1 MEKKL
6 KVLLS
11 AYACEP
17 NTGSE
22 PEIGWGWAKGL
33 YKKGYDVS
41 VITRESNRK
50 KIEATMLQNP
60 EIKIDFYYYDLNK
73 IILKLIKGRS
83 NSYSYF
89 YFILWQFRIYSL
101 AKAIIKKKK
110 IDVIHHVTFGSLRY
124 PSFLGL
130 LKIPLIF
137 GPVGG
142 GEKTPKYL
150 KKSFNYSNKLKEFIR
165 ELSTSYVKLSPLMNL
180 TFYFSNKIYR
190 ANKWMRKKIPTCSN

>member
-50 KIEATMLQNP
+50 KIEATMLQSP
-60 EIKIDFYYYDLNK
+60 EIKIDFYYYDLK
-73 IILKLIKGRS
+73 
-83 NSYSYF
+83 F
-89 YFILWQFRIYSL
+89 YRLF
-101 AKAIIKKKK
+101 
-110 IDVIHHVTFGSLRY
+110 
-124 PSFLGL
+124 
-130 LKIPLIF
+130 
-137 GPVGG
+137 
-142 GEKTPKYL
+142 
-150 KKSFNYSNKLKEFIR
+150 
-165 ELSTSYVKLSPLMNL
+165 
-180 TFYFSNKIYR
+180 
-190 ANKWMRKKIPTCSN
+190 